1 MKKNI
6 LLLVMIGF
14 MCGCVSQQGRLSV
27 VDIDFRK
34 AAQIEAGAREAE
46 APYKNWSSTTQYPP
60 SQNEAKAESRLSS
73 WYAIVFDALTK
84 MECRLILVQI
94 EWADHRKI
102 LDNK

>member
-34 AAQIEAGAREAE
+34 AAQIDAGAREAE
-46 APYKNWSSTTQYPP
+46 APYKDWSSTTQYP
-60 SQNEAKAESRLSS
+60 SLQNETKAESRLSS

-84 MECRLILVQI
+84 LECRLTLVQI